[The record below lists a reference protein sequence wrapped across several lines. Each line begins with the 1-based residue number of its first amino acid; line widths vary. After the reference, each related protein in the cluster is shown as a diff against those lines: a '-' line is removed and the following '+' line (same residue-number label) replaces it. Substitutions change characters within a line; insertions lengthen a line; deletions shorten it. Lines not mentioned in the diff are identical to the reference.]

1 MLKRIKLG
9 VLSSLRS
16 KTTKIAMICVLICEL
31 LMVFHLEE
39 RAREEKKEY
48 YQKYVSL
55 YTNFYRNFWYR
66 KLDYEYATMFLGF
79 DEHDIRRMDEAF
91 DYLCEATSKAAEA
104 IEDEDYTTFYREN
117 IKANVLLTDS
127 MVAQDQEMYLET
139 DEDFFKNIEIV
150 EKIKKDWNLPY
161 HDVHLGLGVFDK
173 FWAPQYISQTQ
184 YSYEMLE
191 RGIDELYTPSYLNG
205 NTALYQFIYH
215 LFPIL
220 VLLITVLL
228 YYDQFAKEKRQGTIK
243 NRLTQPKKRI
253 RYLMEKIITNTATM
267 LIVLLLPS
275 LLCNLFVIF
284 LNGFEF
290 QNIPI
295 LAYPKGITS
304 FTSLP
309 NNLTGEYTPFLQTM
323 GLTLYSGFPT
333 LEYNAPHIAMELMD
347 FHVFMGYVSVM
358 TVLFIIFQVLLNQ
371 MITTMINN
379 PYLGMIVNLGV
390 GGICY
395 INAGITNVS
404 EIGMWNPY
412 SYANPILNL
421 AGTSYYT
428 YAEGIVILGVYC
440 MILFGMTTLILKKK
454 DVI

>member
-1 MLKRIKLG
+1 M
-9 VLSSLRS
+9 
-16 KTTKIAMICVLICEL
+16 
-31 LMVFHLEE
+31 
-39 RAREEKKEY
+39 
-48 YQKYVSL
+48 
-55 YTNFYRNFWYR
+55 
-66 KLDYEYATMFLGF
+66 
-79 DEHDIRRMDEAF
+79 
-91 DYLCEATSKAAEA
+91 
-104 IEDEDYTTFYREN
+104 
-117 IKANVLLTDS
+117 
-127 MVAQDQEMYLET
+127 
-139 DEDFFKNIEIV
+139 
-150 EKIKKDWNLPY
+150 
-161 HDVHLGLGVFDK
+161 
-173 FWAPQYISQTQ
+173 
-184 YSYEMLE
+184 
-191 RGIDELYTPSYLNG
+191 
-205 NTALYQFIYH
+205 
-215 LFPIL
+215 
-220 VLLITVLL
+220 ITVLL
-228 YYDQFAKEKRQGTIK
+228 YYDQFAKEKIQGTIK

-253 RYLMEKIITNTATM
+253 RYLMEKIITNMATM

-323 GLTLYSGFPT
+323 GLTLYSWFPT

-379 PYLGMIVNLGV
+379 PYLGMIVNLGI

-440 MILFGMTTLILKKK
+440 MILFGVTTLILRKK

>member
-9 VLSSLRS
+9 ILSSLRS

-39 RAREEKKEY
+39 RVREEKKEY
-48 YQKYVSL
+48 YQKYVNL
-55 YTNFYRNFWYR
+55 YTNFYRKFWYR
-66 KLDYEYATMFLGF
+66 ELNYGYVTEFLGF
-79 DEHDIRRMDEAF
+79 DEHDIRRMDATF
-91 DYLCEATSKAAEA
+91 DYLYETTSKAAKA

-117 IKANVLLTDS
+117 IKANVVLTDS
-127 MVAQDQEMYLET
+127 MVELDSIFHLET

-150 EKIKKDWNLPY
+150 EKIKKDWKLPY
-161 HDVHLGLGVFDK
+161 YSFGKYEILDK

-243 NRLTQPKKRI
+243 NRLTQPNKRI

-275 LLCNLFVIF
+275 LLCNLFVIC

-347 FHVFMGYVSVM
+347 FHVFMGYVSMM

-440 MILFGMTTLILKKK
+440 IILFGVTTLILRKK
-454 DVI
+454 DVV